1 VPRVVPVISGACMM
15 ISRELYESMG
25 GLHGGYVQGDY
36 EDADICLRMM
46 EAGLRNW
53 YLPDAELFHL
63 EALSYSDSL
72 RMPANRY
79 NAWLH
84 TRTWG
89 DRIAQLE
96 IAALS

>member
-1 VPRVVPVISGACMM
+1 MM
-15 ISRELYESMG
+15 IARELYDSMG

-46 EAGLRNW
+46 EEGLRNW
-53 YLPDAELFHL
+53 YFPDAELYHL
-63 EALSYSDSL
+63 EALSYSSSL
-72 RMPANRY
+72 RLPANRY

-89 DRIAQLE
+89 DRIEQLE
-96 IAALS
+96 SGAGN